1 MSVLAAL
8 SGTHSLTLTSSPFIV
23 PNDDQREAGR
33 ESASDVVEVN
43 LWSETGP
50 ILSVGLLTLKR
61 DCRAPSRVEGRAAFA
76 GDLVVHSRTVLA
88 GCATMAIKGMTTPK
102 FRIGCHSDTETPMGP
117 KLIQSNQPD
126 AIWYPISSA

>member
-1 MSVLAAL
+1 MKSLAVFGSKINHKEDTWPPFAA
-8 SGTHSLTLTSSPFIV
+8 TSSSERTISQDVGIGRSFWDPLLDFDVIPFIV

-61 DCRAPSRVEGRAAFA
+61 DCGQ
-76 GDLVVHSRTVLA
+76 RT
-88 GCATMAIKGMTTPK
+88 
-102 FRIGCHSDTETPMGP
+102 
-117 KLIQSNQPD
+117 
-126 AIWYPISSA
+126 